1 MEYRVNRRTG
11 DRISALGMGTSA
23 IASAGET
30 EGVETLRLAV
40 ENGIN
45 YFDLATAES
54 VNFTTFGKALA
65 DVRDKVLY
73 QIHFGAVYG
82 EGRSYSWTTDLDTV
96 RRSVDWQLKELK
108 TDYIDYGFIHCL
120 DETADWEKYQKNGV
134 LDYLLEQKKAGV
146 VRHIGLSSHIP
157 ELVYQVLDTGLV
169 DMLMFS
175 INPAYDYQHGEYA
188 NGSAAQRSALYRRC
202 QAEGV
207 GVSVMKPYSGGQ
219 LLDAKTSPF
228 GVALTDYQ
236 CLQYALDRPGVL
248 TVLPGIRGKA
258 DLTRLLGFFDA
269 PEAKRDYAAISSLT
283 PREMEGT
290 CVYCNHCQPCPAGL
304 DIGLIN
310 KYYDLAQAG
319 DALAADHY
327 RNLEVQAD
335 ACIACGHCNRRCPFH
350 VDQAARMAEINRY
363 FA

>member
-23 IASAGET
+23 IASAGEA
-30 EGVETLRLAV
+30 EGIETLRLAV

-73 QIHFGAVYG
+73 QVHFGAVYG
-82 EGRSYSWTTDLDTV
+82 EGRSYSWTTDLDMV

-120 DETADWEKYQKNGV
+120 DETADWEKYRKNGV

-146 VRHIGLSSHIP
+146 VRHIGLSSHTP
-157 ELVYQVLDTGLV
+157 ELVHQVLDTGLV

-207 GVSVMKPYSGGQ
+207 GVSVMKPYSG
-219 LLDAKTSPF
+219 
-228 GVALTDYQ
+228 
-236 CLQYALDRPGVL
+236 DRKSV
-248 TVLPGIRGKA
+248 V
-258 DLTRLLGFFDA
+258 
-269 PEAKRDYAAISSLT
+269 
-283 PREMEGT
+283 
-290 CVYCNHCQPCPAGL
+290 
-304 DIGLIN
+304 
-310 KYYDLAQAG
+310 
-319 DALAADHY
+319 
-327 RNLEVQAD
+327 
-335 ACIACGHCNRRCPFH
+335 
-350 VDQAARMAEINRY
+350 
-363 FA
+363 